1 MAKSKEC
8 QKLLASLSEYID
20 GDLDP
25 ELYRELKEHLTECDD
40 CRIVVNTTQKT
51 IELYQEDSSE
61 IPLPEAMRKRLY
73 ERLELSGRLNKDSM

>member
-1 MAKSKEC
+1 MAKSEEC
-8 QKLLASLSEYID
+8 KKLLASLSEYID

-25 ELYRELKEHLTECDD
+25 ELYHELEKHIGECDD

-61 IPLPEAMRKRLY
+61 IPIPEAMRKRLY